1 MINKKIFVSI
11 QLILLL
17 FTTNL
22 ASEIGNKIVV
32 KVENE
37 VITSYEVKN
46 KILTTLFLANQEI
59 NQSNVNNYK
68 KSAVDLLIQDKLKII
83 ELNKY
88 KMKSND
94 IMTNEYLNSISSN
107 NIVGLVDR
115 FKKNGL
121 SFDLYKKE
129 IETHLMWQELIFK
142 LYTNKINIDENVI
155 ENELKNFLKKQ
166 SFVKEFKISE
176 IEIMINNDE
185 NDKKRIK
192 EIQEEIS
199 NNGFSSAAIKYSISS
214 TSQNSGNLG
223 WLNSKSLSKKISKII
238 SSMSIGEISKPIKRN
253 NSILFLKLEDIKET
267 KINNL
272 NNNELRNKIINQKKN
287 ELYNLYSKS
296 HLSKLRN
303 TSFIEYK

>member
-1 MINKKIFVSI
+1 MIKKKIFVSI
-11 QLILLL
+11 QLILFL

-22 ASEIGNKIVV
+22 ASEIVNKIVV

-88 KMKSND
+88 KIKNND
-94 IMTNEYLNSISSN
+94 IMTNDYLNSISSN
-107 NIVGLVDR
+107 NIVGLIER
-115 FKKNGL
+115 FKQNGL

-142 LYTNKINIDENVI
+142 LYTNKIDINENVI
-155 ENELKNFLKKQ
+155 DNELKNFLKKQ

-176 IEIMINNDE
+176 IEIMVNNNE
-185 NDKKRIK
+185 NEKKRIK

-272 NNNELRNKIINQKKN
+272 NNNELRNKIINQKK
-287 ELYNLYSKS
+287 K
-296 HLSKLRN
+296 
-303 TSFIEYK
+303 

>member
-1 MINKKIFVSI
+1 
-11 QLILLL
+11 
-17 FTTNL
+17 
-22 ASEIGNKIVV
+22 
-32 KVENE
+32 
-37 VITSYEVKN
+37 
-46 KILTTLFLANQEI
+46 
-59 NQSNVNNYK
+59 
-68 KSAVDLLIQDKLKII
+68 
-83 ELNKY
+83 
-88 KMKSND
+88 
-94 IMTNEYLNSISSN
+94 
-107 NIVGLVDR
+107 
-115 FKKNGL
+115 
-121 SFDLYKKE
+121 
-129 IETHLMWQELIFK
+129 MWQELIFK

-303 TSFIEYK
+303 TSFIEYKWKKK